1 MNFLPTPLTSIKKF
15 FEKQFQGKQKIQRDQ
30 SKSLELRKKLECN
43 NFLLY
48 IFNISKP
55 LFVLRVICHLFSFY
69 RNVFFISSY
78 DYFRIW
84 QHSFYTLFST
94 DLTRSRK
101 LVLTSILINSEGN
114 HNQQWKIKWSL
125 LKINPVQKIILWHWL
140 RLSTTGTNYLRLE

>member
-43 NFLLY
+43 NFFCTYLIFQSLY
-48 IFNISKP
+48 SYLQLYAIFFP
-55 LFVLRVICHLFSFY
+55 FTEMF
-69 RNVFFISSY
+69 FFISSY

-84 QHSFYTLFST
+84 QHSFHTLFPK